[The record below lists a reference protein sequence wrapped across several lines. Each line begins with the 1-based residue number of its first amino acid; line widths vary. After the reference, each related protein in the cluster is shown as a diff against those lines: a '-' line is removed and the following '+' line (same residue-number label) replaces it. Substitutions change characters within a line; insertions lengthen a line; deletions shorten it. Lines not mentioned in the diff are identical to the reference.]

1 MENMFTHV
9 MWYLEKYKRYVI
21 GLLLCAA
28 ASFVALALCSFCP
41 TDQSWFYYASDAH
54 NVVNGGGIIGAH
66 IAGLLFYLFGS
77 ASLMFVPLLFFIGYL
92 LILNRRIKDHMER
105 IVAGFV
111 CMIIY
116 AGLLYLYKV
125 DLLGYW
131 HAGGYMGRRLI
142 LLINRWFDPFCV
154 KLFLYTML
162 FSSLI
167 LLLRFSFIG
176 IVHYGLQMTKFLVS
190 SRLWLPIH
198 NMISMTLWIT
208 ARPVVWFYSAVIGL
222 SKIDAL
228 PGNRQDEKLL
238 PCFLSEERFPS
249 ENNVQDEI
257 PQTDFIEGLSD
268 DNVDDNVSVYCD
280 QKDEEHDLLIQ
291 DVQDDQDDMFVA
303 QEAVSAQDEEHIDI
317 VIEQEQEEP
326 YILSKV
332 TGYALPNLD
341 IFIGNQEE
349 RDNADV
355 LQHLQE
361 QAQLLEQKLERF
373 GVSGKVVSIKR
384 GPVVTLFEYQ
394 PDIDSK
400 ISKITALE
408 DDLALALQALSI
420 RIIAPIP
427 GKPFVGFE
435 VSNRK
440 RKDVLLAD
448 VLRSDVLERFEGYL
462 PLALGQDTIG
472 NNVIVDLARMPHLLI
487 AGSTGSGKSVALNT
501 MLVSLLCRLTPDEL
515 RLVLIDPKRLE
526 FASYADI
533 AHLLFP
539 IVTHPKKAAPV
550 LKWVVQQMEERYEL
564 MAQYGARNVQDF
576 NVVMKKIGKETLPFI
591 VVIIDEL
598 ADLMMTAGREVE
610 DLIARITQMA
620 RAAGIHLVVATQRP
634 SVDVITGLIK
644 VNFPSRISFRV
655 TSKIDSRTILDCS
668 GADKLL
674 GRGDMLFLDSQDASL
689 KRLHGA
695 YVSDNEIDQLVLHIK
710 NQREVQ
716 YLDFQAEVEQLEG
729 DEDRDDI
736 YEDVL
741 EYLEEIDE
749 ISISLLQR
757 KFRIGYNRSA
767 RIIDML
773 EAEGLIGSSGNGKT
787 RSVIR

>member
-1 MENMFTHV
+1 MENMFAHV
-9 MWYLEKYKRYVI
+9 VWYLEMYKRYVMA
-21 GLLLCAA
+21 LLLFAGAA
-28 ASFVALALCSFCP
+28 FVALALYSFCP
-41 TDQSWFYYASDAH
+41 TDQSWFYYASDER
-54 NVVNGGGIIGAH
+54 NVVNGGGIIGAYL
-66 IAGLLFYLFGS
+66 AGLLFYLFGS
-77 ASLMFVPLLFFIGYL
+77 ASLMLAPLLFFIGHL
-92 LILNRRIKDHMER
+92 LIFDKNIKDHAER
-105 IVAGFV
+105 IVAGLS

-131 HAGGYMGRRLI
+131 HAGGYVGRHLI
-142 LLINRWFDPFCV
+142 LMLNRWFDPFCV
-154 KLFLYTML
+154 KIFLHTML

-167 LLLRFSFIG
+167 LLFRFSFIG
-176 IVHYGLQMTKFLVS
+176 IVHYVFQVLQFATS
-190 SRLWLPIH
+190 SRLWHPIYQTT
-198 NMISMTLWIT
+198 STALWIT
-208 ARPVVWFYSAVIGL
+208 ARPVVWLHSAVIGL

-228 PGNRQDEKLL
+228 PGDRQDEKLL
-238 PCFLSEERFPS
+238 PYSLFEEQFKD
-249 ENNVQDEI
+249 EDNAQDDVLAVDSFESV
-257 PQTDFIEGLSD
+257 SD
-268 DNVDDNVSVYCD
+268 QETPIYCD
-280 QKDEEHDLLIQ
+280 QKDEDRDE
-291 DVQDDQDDMFVA
+291 VFVA
-303 QEAVSAQDEEHIDI
+303 QDVVFEDAVSEQNESQIDI
-317 VIEQEQEEP
+317 VVEKNDQDEP

-332 TGYALPNLD
+332 TGYTLPNLD

-440 RKDVLLAD
+440 RKNVLLAD
-448 VLRSDVLERFEGYL
+448 VLRSDALERFEGYL

-526 FASYADI
+526 FASYVDI

-576 NVVMKKIGKETLPFI
+576 NVVMRKVGKETLPFI

-598 ADLMMTAGREVE
+598 ADLMMTAGREIE

-674 GRGDMLFLDSQDASL
+674 GRGDMLFLDSNDASL

-695 YVSDNEIDQLVLHIK
+695 YVSDNEIDQLVSHIK
-710 NQREVQ
+710 NQREAQ
-716 YLDFQAEVEQLEG
+716 YLDFQAEVEELEG
-729 DEDRDDI
+729 DADRDEI

-773 EAEGLIGSSGNGKT
+773 EAEGLISSSGNGKT